1 VREHFSGCTSDT
13 EGRVEGKNIALF
25 LNGKKYFFVKIV
37 KNMKIC
43 IVFPK
48 KSNRKEKMKKIIYKK
63 IFYNNVRALTQES
76 RGPNG
81 WER

>member
-1 VREHFSGCTSDT
+1 
-13 EGRVEGKNIALF
+13 
-25 LNGKKYFFVKIV
+25 
-37 KNMKIC
+37 MKTC

>member
-1 VREHFSGCTSDT
+1 
-13 EGRVEGKNIALF
+13 
-25 LNGKKYFFVKIV
+25 
-37 KNMKIC
+37 MKIR

-63 IFYNNVRALTQES
+63 IFYNNVKALTQES
-76 RGPNG
+76 SGPNR